1 MCSTFDNQSEQDE
14 RMLHDSR
21 AANQPHEQTRTNLF
35 NEPKVTSQPLTTED
49 ESAERK
55 SEYYWLLKKN
65 INVCRIIDMIHCISA
80 SL

>member
-14 RMLHDSR
+14 RRLHDSR
-21 AANQPHEQTRTNLF
+21 ATNQPHEQTRTNLF

-65 INVCRIIDMIHCISA
+65 INVCRIIDMILCISA

>member
-14 RMLHDSR
+14 RMLYASR
-21 AANQPHEQTRTNLF
+21 ATNQPHEQTRTNLF